1 MIMRIDMIEKY
12 VIGRTLYPK
21 RFRYNKESEP
31 IIIDRVIR
39 ESIENKNGNRYIL
52 YACESV
58 IDNVKKQYE
67 IRLDI
72 DIFVWTLKI

>member
-1 MIMRIDMIEKY
+1 MIEKY

-52 YACESV
+52 YVCEGV
-58 IDNVKKQYE
+58 IDNVKSNMKYG
-67 IRLDI
+67 L
-72 DIFVWTLKI
+72 T